1 MKQDAV
7 KMKPRSK
14 NEARC
19 STFHTPPNACYYGRV
34 QVGKKEEMV
43 RCVTLTIKNY
53 SRIPYCIPKKLF
65 LLSNTL
71 QQSAPETQLA
81 CRHANIINKRGNEH
95 LSIWAEE
102 TVCPFTVG
110 TPVMLVLRCLQY
122 VPSPSRQRAR
132 VFETCFELAASEKV
146 GTPRGWINLN
156 RFTCSNLKS
165 TGDSTKSWCFKI
177 DGG

>member
-81 CRHANIINKRGNEH
+81 CRHANIINKRRKRTFIN
-95 LSIWAEE
+95 LSRRNGLPFHRWHTGYASPPVPAI
-102 TVCPFTVG
+102 CPV
-110 TPVMLVLRCLQY
+110 P
-122 VPSPSRQRAR
+122 VPS
-132 VFETCFELAASEKV
+132 TC
-146 GTPRGWINLN
+146 
-156 RFTCSNLKS
+156 
-165 TGDSTKSWCFKI
+165 TGF
-177 DGG
+177 